1 MTQPSS
7 TRRGAEAPCLAS
19 TTAAASTGLAGA
31 SAGRLHVN
39 ELPLPAALVRAMHEG
54 RWRVPSQAVLR
65 RVFRERPIAPVFFD
79 LPRMIVENERWLR
92 ETDPAYFGHADT
104 QAPPGDLNPA
114 QSVLIGAMGPELPI
128 ALDYRRGLEQPSVV
142 YLHSGGDRWIT
153 IARGFRELLSRF
165 DADRPLSGA
174 RVAARSTRED
184 DGQASMTATLQSR
197 TEEER
202 NGEQDVCGRLELEHH
217 R

>member
-19 TTAAASTGLAGA
+19 ITAAGGKGLGG
-31 SAGRLHVN
+31 AGRLHIN
-39 ELPLPAALVRAMHEG
+39 ELPLPVALVRAMHEG
-54 RWRVPSQAVLR
+54 RWRVPSMPVLR

-114 QSVLIGAMGPELPI
+114 ESVLIGAMGPELPV

-153 IARGFRELLSRF
+153 IARGLRELLSRF
-165 DADRPLSGA
+165 DSDRPISGA
-174 RVAARSTRED
+174 KVAARGIRED